1 MKKKKKER
9 KGKGDF
15 LSMEQF
21 SHFSILLLLLL
32 LLVFEFVERIFRNIY
47 ARDII
52 LLEVG
57 SKLVGRGEACTR

>member
-32 LLVFEFVERIFRNIY
+32 VFEFVERIFRNIY
-47 ARDII
+47 ARDIV

-57 SKLVGRGEACTR
+57 SKLVERGEACTR

>member
-21 SHFSILLLLLL
+21 SHFSILLLLL

>member
-32 LLVFEFVERIFRNIY
+32 VFEFVERIFWNIY
-47 ARDII
+47 ARDIV
-52 LLEVG
+52 LLEVAG
-57 SKLVGRGEACTR
+57 KLVGRGEACTR

>member
-32 LLVFEFVERIFRNIY
+32 LVFEFVERIFRNIY
-47 ARDII
+47 ARDIV

-57 SKLVGRGEACTR
+57 SKLVERGEACTR

>member
-21 SHFSILLLLLL
+21 SLFSILLLLL

>member
-21 SHFSILLLLLL
+21 SHFSILLLLH

-47 ARDII
+47 ARDIV

-57 SKLVGRGEACTR
+57 SKLVERGEACTR